1 MRALL
6 DGNIDFHAHRQRTE
20 QSHSQRQPYPH
31 KYTILVSACS
41 HVPSQSARE
50 RHGEGERTDERSAP
64 AMRDSRRELHQHP
77 AAIVMYADLVSGD
90 DAELLERR
98 VGVLGVGD

>member
-1 MRALL
+1 MRIGSARSSLTL
-6 DGNIDFHAHRQRTE
+6 NVSPNPQ
-20 QSHSQRQPYPH
+20 
-31 KYTILVSACS
+31 KYTNTQFRSVR
-41 HVPSQSARE
+41 VQSARE

-64 AMRDSRRELHQHP
+64 TMRDSRRELHQHP
-77 AAIVMYADLVSGD
+77 AATIMYADLVGGD